1 MINLFGSFLVP
12 LLLSAFIFFQI
23 GVPAAE
29 AQQTSTSVNLKVV
42 TFPFLSF
49 APVYIAQEEGF
60 FEQQGLRVEFVKM
73 SDREAIPA
81 LIRGDIDVGAIM
93 LSTNYFNA
101 MSRGAS
107 IKIVAEKGHF
117 SSLGCVSGAIIA
129 RKAVYESGEM
139 QNPSQ
144 LKGRVL
150 DVRRSSYQD
159 YIMDKLFKKA
169 GLTFDDVKLVDV
181 SPPGALG
188 ALKKGEIDVTL
199 AAEPWLTRLVKAGDA
214 VVWIPYRR
222 IIPVFEHAFILYGPN
237 LLEKAPDVGKRF
249 MIAYLKGVR
258 QASQGKTPRNLEIV
272 IKNTRIDR
280 ELLQDICWRK
290 WRQDGRIDTKALLD
304 FQDWAIKMDLLDR
317 KIPVDRFWDP
327 HFVEHA
333 NKVLGAPPK

>member
-1 MINLFGSFLVP
+1 L
-12 LLLSAFIFFQI
+12 
-23 GVPAAE
+23 
-29 AQQTSTSVNLKVV
+29 
-42 TFPFLSF
+42 
-49 APVYIAQEEGF
+49 YIAQEEGF

-101 MSRGAS
+101 MSRGAG

-117 SSLGCVSGAIIA
+117 SSPGCVSGAIIA
-129 RKAVYESGEM
+129 RKAVYESGEI

-159 YIMDKLFKKA
+159 YIMDKLFNKA

-188 ALKKGEIDVTL
+188 ALRKGEIDVTL

-214 VVWIPYRR
+214 VVWIPYRQ
-222 IIPVFEHAFILYGPN
+222 IIPVFEHAFILFGPN
-237 LLEKAPDVGKRF
+237 LLEKTPDVGKRF
-249 MIAYLKGVR
+249 MTAYLKGVR

-272 IKNTRIDR
+272 IKNTRMDR

-304 FQDWAIKMDLLDR
+304 FQDWAIKMDFLDR
-317 KIPVDRFWDP
+317 RIPVDRFWDP

-333 NKVLGAPPK
+333 NKVLGAAPK